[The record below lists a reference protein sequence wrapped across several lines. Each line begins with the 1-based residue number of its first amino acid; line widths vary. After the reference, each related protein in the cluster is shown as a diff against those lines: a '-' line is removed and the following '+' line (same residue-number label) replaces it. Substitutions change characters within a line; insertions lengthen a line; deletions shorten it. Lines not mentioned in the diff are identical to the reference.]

1 MHNQSHRQLRFIQF
15 AACLGFVIVLLD
27 VSVVNVALEALHAK
41 FHAKI
46 THLQWVIN
54 AYALVFASLLLT
66 AGALGDRLG
75 AKRVF
80 MVGFT
85 IFTLGSAGCGLAPT
99 LSALISARIFQGLGA
114 ALLVPAS
121 LSLLRQVFLD
131 DEARSR
137 AVGWWAASG
146 GIALA
151 AGPVLGGL
159 LITSVGW
166 RSIFLINL
174 PLGLLGLWMVG
185 RHAPTS
191 PVQTTKSL
199 DIAGQ
204 ITGALTL
211 ASLTLALTET
221 SSLGWE
227 NPLIAAAFACFVM
240 LGAVFLWIEA
250 RSPSP
255 MLPLSLFRN
264 ATLRSATIIG
274 LLANL
279 TFYGTVFTLSLYFLF
294 IRGFTPLQTGVAFL
308 PMMGI
313 LVVFNITAGRLVT
326 RIGTRT
332 LAVSGLLIS
341 ACGYAL
347 FLPSIVTASY
357 PLLVI
362 PMLIAGGGTALTIPT
377 ITNAALAAVAGK
389 QAGIASGLL
398 NASRQ
403 LGGVIGVALFGF
415 LVRNQQ
421 PPFFLQGFEQVVI
434 VSALLLLFAAAVA
447 MQGLQKR
454 KKDTREAGSE

>member
-15 AACLGFVIVLLD
+15 AACLGFIIVLLD
-27 VSVVNVALEALHAK
+27 VSVVNVALEALHIK
-41 FHAKI
+41 FHTKI
-46 THLQWVIN
+46 NNLQWIVN
-54 AYALVFASLLLT
+54 AYALVFAALLLT

-80 MVGFT
+80 MVGFA

-99 LSALISARIFQGLGA
+99 LSALITARVVQGLGA

-151 AGPVLGGL
+151 AGPVIGGL
-159 LITSVGW
+159 LITSIGW

-174 PLGLLGLWMVG
+174 PLGLLGLWVVG
-185 RHAPTS
+185 RYAPTS
-191 PVQTTKSL
+191 PVQPTKSL
-199 DIAGQ
+199 DITGQ

-211 ASLTLALTET
+211 AALTIALTEA

-227 NPLIAAAFACFVM
+227 NPLIAVAFACFVL
-240 LGAVFLWIEA
+240 LGTVFLWLEA

-264 ATLRSATIIG
+264 APLRSATIIG

-279 TFYGTVFTLSLYFLF
+279 TFYGTVFTLSLYFQF
-294 IRGFTPLQTGVAFL
+294 IRGFTPLQTGMAFL
-308 PMMGI
+308 PMMGV

-326 RIGTRT
+326 KVGART

-347 FLPSIVTASY
+347 FLPGIVVASY

-403 LGGVIGVALFGF
+403 IGGVIGVALFGF

-421 PPFFLQGFEQVVI
+421 PTFFMYGFEQVVI
-434 VSALLLLFAAAVA
+434 VSALLLLIAAGVA
-447 MQGLQKR
+447 IQGLPAR
-454 KKDTREAGSE
+454 KGWTRAVGRQ